1 MTAVSGRLRIAS
13 NTAIR
18 PWTKTHDLPMPKRLL
33 ALTLSL
39 ALALGACATNRADP
53 ALESR
58 DRAEMMAALAA
69 SADSWNKG
77 SLKGHLAIYDPSVTV
92 MTKTGPR
99 PGIEPIERSFGE
111 TYFTNGA
118 PKQTL
123 RTEQTE
129 IRLLSRDSAL
139 MTGRFILSG
148 GGLPEQ
154 SGWFSL
160 VWLRTA
166 AGWKVVH
173 DHTS

>member
-1 MTAVSGRLRIAS
+1 ML
-13 NTAIR
+13 
-18 PWTKTHDLPMPKRLL
+18 
-33 ALTLSL
+33 
-39 ALALGACATNRADP
+39 
-53 ALESR
+53 
-58 DRAEMMAALAA
+58 AALAA
-69 SADSWNKG
+69 SAESWNKG

-92 MTKTGPR
+92 MTKNGPR

-118 PKQTL
+118 PKQAL

-129 IRLLSRDSAL
+129 IRMLSRDSAL

-148 GGLPEQ
+148 GNLPEQ

-160 VWLRTA
+160 VWIRTS